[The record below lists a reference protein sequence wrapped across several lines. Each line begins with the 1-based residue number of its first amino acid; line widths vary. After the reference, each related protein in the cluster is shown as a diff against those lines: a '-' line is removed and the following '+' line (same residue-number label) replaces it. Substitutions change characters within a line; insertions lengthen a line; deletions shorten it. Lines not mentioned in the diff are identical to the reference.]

1 MRRISPVL
9 QQDGVDPDLI
19 SLLKT
24 ILAACREIA
33 FRVSQGELAGV
44 LGSTLSENVQGETQ
58 KKLDVIA
65 NELLK
70 EVILETGVVKAISS
84 EEEDDIVPGNPHGRY
99 LVTFD
104 PLDGSS
110 NTDINS
116 LIGTIFSILPA
127 DPHKDAGDASQFL
140 QPGTAQVAA
149 GYVLYG
155 PSTML
160 ALTTGKGT
168 RLYTLDKTYGGFLL
182 TAEQATIP
190 KYTAEFA
197 INMSNQRY
205 WQAPMQSYIADLLKG
220 KEGIRGKN
228 YNMRWIAAMVGD
240 VHRVLC
246 RGGIFAYPRDLKDP
260 SKPDKLRLMYE
271 ANPMSFLVEQ
281 AGGAS
286 STGYKRIMEI
296 IPTDIHQRVAVILG
310 SKHEVETCVNY
321 HRNST
326 TPVISD

>member
-9 QQDGVDPDLI
+9 QQDGVDSDLI
-19 SLLKT
+19 SLIKT
-24 ILAACREIA
+24 ILAACREIS

-44 LGSTLSENVQGETQ
+44 LGSTLGENIQGETQ
-58 KKLDVIA
+58 KKLDIIA

-84 EEEDDIVPGNPHGRY
+84 EEEDDTVAGNPSGRY

-116 LIGTIFSILPA
+116 LIVTIFSILPA
-127 DPHKDAGDASQFL
+127 QADKAADDASQFL

-168 RLYTLDKTYGGFLL
+168 RIYTLDKTYGGFLL
-182 TAEQATIP
+182 TEEQAAIP

-197 INMSNQRY
+197 VNMSNQRY
-205 WQAPMQSYIADLLKG
+205 WQPAMQAYIADLLKG
-220 KEGIRGKN
+220 KEGPRGKN

-246 RGGIFAYPRDLKDP
+246 RGGIFAYPRDTKDAN
-260 SKPDKLRLMYE
+260 KPDKRRLMYE

-286 STGYKRIMEI
+286 STGYQRIMDI
-296 IPTDIHQRVAVILG
+296 VPTDIHQRVAVILG
-310 SKHEVETCVNY
+310 SKHEVESCVAY
-321 HRNST
+321 HQQ
-326 TPVISD
+326 